1 MDQKKDK
8 DTQHEMLRTGLRQAV
23 KAFAVLSGVGI
34 YLAVFVG
41 ICLFLGSLADTYLL
55 GGGSF
60 GKLTGILIG
69 FPGAFYTLF
78 RQLKQNGIV
87 RVILQSDASKSC
99 DFFV

>member
-55 GGGSF
+55 GDGYF

-87 RVILQSDASKSC
+87 
-99 DFFV
+99 